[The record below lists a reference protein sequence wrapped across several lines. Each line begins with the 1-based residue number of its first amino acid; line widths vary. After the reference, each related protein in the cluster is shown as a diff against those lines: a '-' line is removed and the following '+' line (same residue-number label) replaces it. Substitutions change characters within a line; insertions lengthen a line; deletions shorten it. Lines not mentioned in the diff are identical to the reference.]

1 MPRIQLLIFGSL
13 SVISIVCILLN
24 QNADLYLSNRLSEVL
39 LYPVKLVFNYFQ
51 YLYVSQEKI
60 DRLEADISKL
70 QIENQILKNS
80 LNSLMAPDTITNL
93 SLRIL
98 KANVIGRDPQ
108 NFNGFLYIDKGYKD
122 GLSTNL
128 PVVFQNKI
136 IGRIKSLSEN
146 TGIVETIEN
155 PGFALSAVD
164 ARSGILG
171 IVKKKKNQL
180 YFEYIKINDDVKFSD
195 SIYTSGLS
203 ENLPRGLMIGTV
215 SSVKEKDDLFFK
227 EVIIEPALSI
237 NKLNYVYV
245 VY

>member
-1 MPRIQLLIFGSL
+1 MSRVQLLIFASL
-13 SVISIVCILLN
+13 LAISFLFIFLN

-39 LYPVKLVFNYFQ
+39 LFPVKLIFSYFQ
-51 YLYVSQEKI
+51 YLDVSQKKI
-60 DRLEADISKL
+60 DCLEADISKL
-70 QIENQILKNS
+70 QIENQILKKS

-93 SLRIL
+93 RLRVL

-122 GLSTNL
+122 GLTVNA

-155 PGFALSAVD
+155 PDFALSAVD
-164 ARSGILG
+164 VRSGIYG
-171 IVKKKKNQL
+171 IAKKKDQL
-180 YFEYIKINDDVKFSD
+180 NFEYIKINDDVNSGD

-203 ENLPRGLMIGTV
+203 ENIPGGLIIGTV
-215 SSVKEKDDLFFK
+215 STVKEKDDLFFK

-245 VY
+245 IY

>member
-1 MPRIQLLIFGSL
+1 MSRVQLLIFSSL
-13 SVISIVCILLN
+13 LIISFVFIFLN

-39 LYPVKLVFNYFQ
+39 IFPLKLVFNYFQ
-51 YLYVSQEKI
+51 YLDVSQKKI
-60 DRLEADISKL
+60 VHLESQISKL
-70 QIENQILKNS
+70 QIENHTLKKS
-80 LNSLMAPDTITNL
+80 LNLLMAPDTITNL
-93 SLRIL
+93 PLRVL
-98 KANVIGRDPQ
+98 KANVIGRDPL

-122 GLSTNL
+122 GLTING

-164 ARSGILG
+164 GRSGIYG
-171 IVKKKKNQL
+171 IVKKKDQL
-180 YFEYIKINDDVKFSD
+180 YFEYIKINDDVNSSD

-203 ENLPRGLMIGTV
+203 ENLPKGLIIGTV
-215 SSVKEKDDLFFK
+215 STVKEKDDLFFK

-245 VY
+245 IY